1 VKTTRG
7 AFSKCSLHL
16 LQPVNMRAL
25 LQTALCGH
33 YHFSVYIKCY
43 QDFPAGASYV
53 PEFFELCAFETLKTN
68 LCKEVL

>member
-1 VKTTRG
+1 
-7 AFSKCSLHL
+7 
-16 LQPVNMRAL
+16 MRAL